1 MNSLGKYVLTKTQ
14 KIVLLVVV
22 FALIAGGY
30 YAGFYLPVQRRI
42 EAADTAELDAQIQL
56 EQMKAMQ
63 IRQMEEEIE
72 ENKTSNAPMVP
83 AYNHFKTE
91 TEELNRIFA
100 NAYDFTFQ
108 YSEPQVDGM
117 EIRRAMNISFTAD
130 SFDHA
135 VSMLHEVVEGPYRC
149 LIVDIYRNN
158 EYRKLADRDDA
169 SEEEMAYKDFTL
181 SVKKAGTSG
190 NTIGPLKTSVRL
202 WMTDHYKIKAV
213 ISDTVTAD
221 DKKEE
226 RCEKRLELEAAH
238 SSESEMVTVE
248 VKVKGDDGDSDDDD
262 SYTITTT
269 TIITTIRWQNGTI
282 EKELLQNDK

>member
-108 YSEPQVDGM
+108 YSEPQVDRNGDPPRD
-117 EIRRAMNISFTAD
+117 EYFFTAD

-149 LIVDIYRNN
+149 LIEDLSIQDDEDLEDEELKDIRIHPVAVTFQLTYFETR
-158 EYRKLADRDDA
+158 YDA
-169 SEEEMAYKDFTL
+169 ESEEGLDLEPEEAQ
-181 SVKKAGTSG
+181 APSG
-190 NTIGPLKTSVRL
+190 LANADVSNLQR
-202 WMTDHYKIKAV
+202 
-213 ISDTVTAD
+213 SDLETAA
-221 DKKEE
+221 
-226 RCEKRLELEAAH
+226 EAALG
-238 SSESEMVTVE
+238 E
-248 VKVKGDDGDSDDDD
+248 
-262 SYTITTT
+262 
-269 TIITTIRWQNGTI
+269 
-282 EKELLQNDK
+282 

>member
-56 EQMKAMQ
+56 EQ
-63 IRQMEEEIE
+63 IE
-72 ENKTSNAPMVP
+72 ENKASNAPMVP

-149 LIVDIYRNN
+149 LIEDLSIQDDKDLENEELEDIRIHPVAVAFQLTYFETR
-158 EYRKLADRDDA
+158 YDA
-169 SEEEMAYKDFTL
+169 ESEEGLDLEPEETQAP
-181 SVKKAGTSG
+181 SG
-190 NTIGPLKTSVRL
+190 LANADVSNLQR
-202 WMTDHYKIKAV
+202 
-213 ISDTVTAD
+213 SDLETAA
-221 DKKEE
+221 
-226 RCEKRLELEAAH
+226 EAALG
-238 SSESEMVTVE
+238 E
-248 VKVKGDDGDSDDDD
+248 
-262 SYTITTT
+262 
-269 TIITTIRWQNGTI
+269 
-282 EKELLQNDK
+282 

>member
-42 EAADTAELDAQIQL
+42 EAADTAELDAQIQ
-56 EQMKAMQ
+56 

-72 ENKTSNAPMVP
+72 ENKASNAPMVP

-149 LIVDIYRNN
+149 LIEDLSIQDDKDLENGELEDIRIHPVAVAFQLTYFETR
-158 EYRKLADRDDA
+158 YDA
-169 SEEEMAYKDFTL
+169 ESEE
-181 SVKKAGTSG
+181 G
-190 NTIGPLKTSVRL
+190 
-202 WMTDHYKIKAV
+202 
-213 ISDTVTAD
+213 
-221 DKKEE
+221 
-226 RCEKRLELEAAH
+226 LELGPEETQAPSGLANADVSNLQRSDLETAAEAALG
-238 SSESEMVTVE
+238 E
-248 VKVKGDDGDSDDDD
+248 
-262 SYTITTT
+262 
-269 TIITTIRWQNGTI
+269 
-282 EKELLQNDK
+282 